1 MKIRLWRWTIFV
13 SKRPP
18 RLFGAKTVHVSEM
31 IFERRYSGVA
41 AADRTF
47 IDDGEIVATVGA
59 RGPLEIAEFRLWV
72 SFEQL
77 LLRIASEFEAGERRR
92 GGHSL

>member
-1 MKIRLWRWTIFV
+1 MKIRLWRWTILV

-47 IDDGEIVATVGA
+47 IDDGDIVATVGA
-59 RGPLEIAEFRLWV
+59 RGPFWESREILPMG
-72 SFEQL
+72 
-77 LLRIASEFEAGERRR
+77 LLRTTVAADRERI
-92 GGHSL
+92 